1 MLGYQL
7 NFAADSKMIHRSKG
21 SILLI
26 WNLLKFDWGIHIFL
40 DILPL
45 LLFFWGPLSFEYTV
59 DRLFIFNQK
68 LIGLLIL

>member
-1 MLGYQL
+1 MVGYQL
-7 NFAADSKMIHRSKG
+7 NFAADSKMIHRIKG

-40 DILPL
+40 GILSMLPIV
-45 LLFFWGPLSFEYTV
+45 WGPLSFEYTV
-59 DRLFIFNQK
+59 DRLFIFHQK